1 MKVLSVQLT
10 FRAGRATNWPVLFP
24 ASVSRFRVWLIDGV
38 NCTVAWMKEKQQNHR
53 LIVSVFTI
61 KTA

>member
-1 MKVLSVQLT
+1 MLKMERCMMKVLSVQLT

-38 NCTVAWMKEKQQNHR
+38 NCTVSK
-53 LIVSVFTI
+53 
-61 KTA
+61 